1 LLKRSFKK
9 LSSLCVCHCLGDVV
23 LPVRISSNF
32 ESFVK
37 VLRQN
42 TSLGIKIA
50 LTFVHVFLSNETLE
64 HSKVSIKLLK
74 AILGRLLSLKE
85 VSKP

>member
-1 LLKRSFKK
+1 MLKRRFEK

-50 LTFVHVFLSNETLE
+50 LTFVNVFLSNETLE
-64 HSKVSIKLLK
+64 HSKVAIKLLK